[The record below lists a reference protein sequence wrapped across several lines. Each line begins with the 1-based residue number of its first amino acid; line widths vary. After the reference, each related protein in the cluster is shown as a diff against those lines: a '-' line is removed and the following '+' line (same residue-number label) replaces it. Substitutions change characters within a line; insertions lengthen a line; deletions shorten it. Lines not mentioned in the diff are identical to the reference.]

1 MFLCGIHRPTNRVD
15 GTLELIGSEAD
26 PAAERPLT
34 IPRQFDI
41 LLYPFGHPIER
52 QT

>member
-1 MFLCGIHRPTNRVD
+1 MFLYGIHRPTIRVD
-15 GTLELIGSEAD
+15 DALELIGSEAD
-26 PAAERPLT
+26 PAAARPLT
-34 IPRQFDI
+34 IARQFDI